1 MLVPFAAT
9 LAAAL
14 GLASTVSAAAIQ
26 ACGAAPAPSS
36 CASYTI
42 INARGTSEA
51 QGESVGFKTMNQKV
65 LAERSGGK
73 VYDVVYAAN
82 WFQISAPGTKDLIDQ
97 VGKILAQNPSECLI
111 LEGYSQGAT
120 VVVDA
125 LRKLTGPAFDAV
137 KGVFLIGNTRHE
149 RGLACNVDMQGGDK
163 TKYTTGILYLPG
175 LGVPTDWVPKTL
187 DVCNVGDSVCD
198 VDSGHGTL
206 ITDQHVAYPTDAGLQ
221 DMGAK
226 FLLKQLS

>member
-1 MLVPFAAT
+1 MLVP

-14 GLASTVSAAAIQ
+14 AAALALASTASAAAIQ
-26 ACGAAPAPSS
+26 ACHEARATSS
-36 CASYTI
+36 CDSYTI

-51 QGESVGFKTMNQKV
+51 QGPSVGFQTMNKKV
-65 LAERSGGK
+65 LAEHAGGK
-73 VYDVVYAAN
+73 VYDVVYSAS
-82 WFQISAPGTKDLIDQ
+82 WFQNSAPGTKDLIDQ
-97 VGKILAQNPSECLI
+97 VGKILAQNPSECVI

-137 KGVFLIGNTRHE
+137 KGVFLIGNPRHE
-149 RGLACNVDMQGGDK
+149 RGLDCNVDMQGGDK
-163 TKYTTGILYLPG
+163 TKDTVGILYLAG
-175 LGVPTDWVPKTL
+175 TGIPTNWVSKTL

-198 VDSGHGTL
+198 VYSAHGTL
-206 ITDQHVAYPTDAGLQ
+206 ITTQHLAYPTDAGLQ
-221 DMGAK
+221 NMGAE